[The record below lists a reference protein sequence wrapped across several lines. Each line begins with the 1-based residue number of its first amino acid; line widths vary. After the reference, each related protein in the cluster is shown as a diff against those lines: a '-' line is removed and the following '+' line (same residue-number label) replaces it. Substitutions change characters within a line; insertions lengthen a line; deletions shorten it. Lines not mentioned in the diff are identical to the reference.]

1 MKVPPCICSPFSLPS
16 RASLARSP
24 ISLAISATPFWS
36 ALRITGTTSPWGVS
50 AAKPMCQYFFRIR
63 LSPSSEA
70 LNSGNFFSVATAA
83 LIMNASMLTL
93 TPDFSFSLLNWTR
106 KASRSVMSASS

>member
-1 MKVPPCICSPFSLPS
+1 
-16 RASLARSP
+16 
-24 ISLAISATPFWS
+24 
-36 ALRITGTTSPWGVS
+36 
-50 AAKPMCQYFFRIR
+50 MCQYFFRIR

-93 TPDFSFSLLNWTR
+93 TPDFSFSLFICTR